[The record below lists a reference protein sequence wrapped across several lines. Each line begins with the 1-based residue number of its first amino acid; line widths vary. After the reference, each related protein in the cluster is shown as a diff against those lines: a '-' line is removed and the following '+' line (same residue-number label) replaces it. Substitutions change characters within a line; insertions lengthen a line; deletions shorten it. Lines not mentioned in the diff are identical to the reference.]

1 MVRLSADRRKR
12 QKRNGNVICQYNTD
26 WTENNHRDRDFIMLL
41 EEIKAHSQDAN
52 ARLDRLYTFL
62 KIDDYKKTD

>member
-1 MVRLSADRRKR
+1 
-12 QKRNGNVICQYNTD
+12 
-26 WTENNHRDRDFIMLL
+26 MLL

-62 KIDDYKKTD
+62 KIDDYKNEMAQIENTMS